1 MDTNV
6 AKLDAKIRKW
16 KPEAVC
22 IVGKGIW
29 ESVWR
34 VRHWRRIRKVEFRWS
49 WQHEEENKGM
59 DEDEGEGYTGARVYV
74 TTSTNGF
81 AASLKPP
88 EKEAIWRQLGEWV
101 MQRRVEKG

>member
-1 MDTNV
+1 MRRSGSGSRRRFV
-6 AKLDAKIRKW
+6 LLERAFGRA
-16 KPEAVC
+16 
-22 IVGKGIW
+22 
-29 ESVWR
+29 WR
-34 VRHWRRIRKVEFRWS
+34 VRHWRRIRKVEFRWG

>member
-1 MDTNV
+1 
-6 AKLDAKIRKW
+6 
-16 KPEAVC
+16 
-22 IVGKGIW
+22 
-29 ESVWR
+29 
-34 VRHWRRIRKVEFRWS
+34 
-49 WQHEEENKGM
+49 
-59 DEDEGEGYTGARVYV
+59 VYV